1 MFCSNC
7 GKSLKPDAANC
18 PHCGAVVGESRFD
31 GHPYTGAQIRIRP
44 GEAVRLPGNHTK
56 TTYMGSE
63 PDDNGD
69 VETRTTYRAT
79 NEGAAPLYSAPEQEP
94 LFNAEDDLYGAEEEP
109 VYDAPEEDEPE
120 NIPESEPEA
129 PEETP
134 EADELP
140 PEEEPEDFDDDYDDE
155 EEEDRL
161 RAERKAARKARRAEK
176 RAKREAE
183 REAEDEAE
191 FGDFD
196 GDEED
201 DLSDLKP
208 RDIEIEK
215 RAGISEDVSRYMTEL
230 RSAYEEKT
238 KTQEAR
244 QQKKKPSRFSLKK
257 SKKETP
263 EDDDDFNISDTLDD
277 KPAENAPQAEEYDP
291 DEEAQ
296 YIADDS
302 DLEFESENPEP
313 TDDGFEEFTNE
324 NFADD
329 EALKRRQKVF
339 TYLKYVI
346 AAGIIVAVIVGVT
359 TLLSNIAHDNQ
370 RAQIPNVTTTLY
382 SEGVELMQYR
392 VGDDYI
398 KSMLGIYNANNS
410 STLVAFSEA
419 MSKDLDSIK
428 DLLPAEPDLNDQR
441 FVSALT
447 AIQEDIN
454 NCLTN
459 DVLSLS
465 DAEKTN
471 DVKQSESDA
480 RWTIVRSKVSALAG
494 ATDKA
499 QLDAIIKGERIEVI
513 QQTTPEPVATQ
524 TPVPYSTLSKGSTG
538 SAVIEL
544 QTRLTAL
551 GYMDSEID
559 GDFGNKT
566 KTAVQLFQK
575 AAGIETTGIADVN
588 TQLALFAADAPMY
601 TK

>member
-7 GKSLKPDAANC
+7 GKSLKPEAVNC
-18 PHCGAVVGESRFD
+18 PHCGAIVGDSRFD

-63 PDDNGD
+63 PADDGD

-79 NEGAAPLYSAPEQEP
+79 NEGAAPHYAVPEQEP
-94 LFNAEDDLYGAEEEP
+94 LFNAEKEP
-109 VYDAPEEDEPE
+109 LYDAPEEEVP
-120 NIPESEPEA
+120 S
-129 PEETP
+129 
-134 EADELP
+134 
-140 PEEEPEDFDDDYDDE
+140 EEPEIPQTAPASGEDEAFYDDYDDDAE
-155 EEEDRL
+155 EERL

-183 REAEDEAE
+183 LEAEDRAE
-191 FGDFD
+191 FGDD
-196 GDEED
+196 DEDEM
-201 DLSDLKP
+201 SELKA

-215 RAGISEDVSRYMTEL
+215 RAGISEDVSRYMSEL

-238 KTQEAR
+238 RGQEEK
-244 QQKKKPSRFSLKK
+244 QKEKKKSPLFSFKKVKKDAPAREADEFEEDEEFSL
-257 SKKETP
+257 
-263 EDDDDFNISDTLDD
+263 EDSLEDEA
-277 KPAENAPQAEEYDP
+277 AESASQAEEYDP

-296 YIADDS
+296 YIADDG
-302 DLEFESENPEP
+302 DLDFVSENAEP
-313 TDDGFEEFTNE
+313 ASDDFGEFVNE
-324 NFADD
+324 NLADD
-329 EALKRRQKVF
+329 VSYERRQKVF
-339 TYLKYVI
+339 AILKYVI
-346 AAGIIVAVIVGVT
+346 AAGIIVAVIVGATV
-359 TLLSNIAHDNQ
+359 LFSNIAHDTQ
-370 RAQIPNVTTTLY
+370 RAQIANVTPSLY

-398 KSMLGIYNANNS
+398 KSMLSIYNANNT
-410 STLVAFSEA
+410 STLTAFSEA
-419 MSKDLDSIK
+419 MSNDLDSIK
-428 DLLPAEPDLNDQR
+428 NLLPAEPDLNDQR
-441 FVSALT
+441 FINALT
-447 AIQEDIN
+447 VIQEDIN

-465 DAEKTN
+465 DASKTN
-471 DVKQSESDA
+471 EVKQAESDA
-480 RWTIVRSKVSALAG
+480 RWTIVRGKVTVLAS

-513 QQTTPEPVATQ
+513 QQTTPEPEPTAT
-524 TPVPYSTLSKGSTG
+524 PAPYTTLSKGSTG
-538 SAVIEL
+538 PAVIEL

-575 AAGIETTGIADVN
+575 AAGMETTGIANLD
-588 TQLALFAADAPMY
+588 TQLALFAADAPKY